1 MRKPIEK
8 MEIAPETTVTCH
20 HARPTIT
27 PLTCGNDEIPR
38 RFLRPGIAFDFARL
52 VVPVLGFTR
61 RIVDLLVVL
70 LFVVQFRHLKYCT
83 NPK

>member
-1 MRKPIEK
+1 
-8 MEIAPETTVTCH
+8 
-20 HARPTIT
+20 
-27 PLTCGNDEIPR
+27 
-38 RFLRPGIAFDFARL
+38 
-52 VVPVLGFTR
+52 VPVLGFTR